1 MLGLKGRKIEGEVL
15 AHVADMVDDDVALR
29 EAPLAVDAVE
39 PVAIPAGDNRL
50 QRQLGCLLKYDERR
64 AHDRGIRLLVDVDGD
79 VGREVACPQR
89 AVVVHAIRAPVESGD
104 RVAARDCAV
113 DALVR
118 ELRVGEEFG
127 ECVEIGRV
135 HEFGVAIHQRSD
147 RVVALPRAGSH
158 EADISRAVA
167 SAIVTNVPSD
177 APYQLR
183 IAPEDAFDATIGFV
197 IDESDEIGRCAG
209 HLAVTP
215 RVCQPMGIVHG
226 GVYAAIAETLAS
238 HGTARGVLANGKVP
252 LGMSNNTSFLRPVS
266 EGSVRGVGTAVHRGG
281 TTWVWDVE
289 MRDDLDRLCAVSR
302 VTIAVRDHG
311 PK

>member
-1 MLGLKGRKIEGEVL
+1 MLGLERRKVEREML
-15 AHVADMVDDDVALR
+15 AYVADVVDDDVPLR
-29 EAPLAVDAVE
+29 EPPGSVDSFE
-39 PVAIPAGDNRL
+39 TVAIPAGNDRL
-50 QRQLGCLLKYDERR
+50 QRQRR
-64 AHDRGIRLLVDVDGD
+64 RLLEHDEGGARSCRVVVFVDVDRDICG
-79 VGREVACPQR
+79 EMASAQR
-89 AVVVHAIRAPVESGD
+89 AVVVHAVRAAVQTRD
-104 RVAARDCAV
+104 RLATVDRTV
-113 DALVR
+113 DAFVR
-118 ELRVGEEFG
+118 ELGVGEHVG
-127 ECVEIGRV
+127 QRVEVGGV
-135 HEFGVAIHQRSD
+135 HQLGVPIQQRGD
-147 RVVALPRAGSH
+147 RVVAFPRSGAHKAETNS
-158 EADISRAVA
+158 AVA

-183 IAPEDAFDATIGFV
+183 VAVEDAFDATVGFV
-197 IDESDEIGRCAG
+197 IDDDTEVGRCSG
-209 HLAVTP
+209 HLPVLP

-238 HGTARGVLANGKVP
+238 YGTGRGVLAEGKVP

-266 EGSVRGVGTAVHRGG
+266 EGNVRGVGMAVHRGR

>member
-1 MLGLKGRKIEGEVL
+1 M
-15 AHVADMVDDDVALR
+15 
-29 EAPLAVDAVE
+29 
-39 PVAIPAGDNRL
+39 
-50 QRQLGCLLKYDERR
+50 
-64 AHDRGIRLLVDVDGD
+64 
-79 VGREVACPQR
+79 
-89 AVVVHAIRAPVESGD
+89 
-104 RVAARDCAV
+104 
-113 DALVR
+113 
-118 ELRVGEEFG
+118 
-127 ECVEIGRV
+127 
-135 HEFGVAIHQRSD
+135 
-147 RVVALPRAGSH
+147 VALPRAGTH

-183 IAPEDAFDATIGFV
+183 VAPEDAFDATVGFV
-197 IDESDEIGRCAG
+197 IDESDEVGRCTG

-266 EGSVRGVGTAVHRGG
+266 EGSVRGIGTAVHRGG
-281 TTWVWDVE
+281 TTWVWDIE